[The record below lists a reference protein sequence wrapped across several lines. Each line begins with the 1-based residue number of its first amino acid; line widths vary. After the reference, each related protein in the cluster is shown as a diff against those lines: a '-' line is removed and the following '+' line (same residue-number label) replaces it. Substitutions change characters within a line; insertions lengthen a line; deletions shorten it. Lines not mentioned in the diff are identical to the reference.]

1 MSGVDGE
8 DAISSA
14 VIESE
19 DPCRC
24 FSLAEIQSMTNNFSD
39 ELVIGFGGFGKVYKG
54 FIDNGATTVAIKRLD
69 IESQQGAEE
78 FWTEVKMLSKLR
90 HTHLVA
96 LIGHCNDCQE
106 MILVYEYVARGT
118 LADYIYKTSRKES
131 GITTALTWEQRLNIC
146 IGAARGLDYLHTG
159 TDQSF
164 IHRDVKTT
172 NILLDENWVAKI
184 SDFGLS
190 KGLTSHSATH
200 VSTKVKGTFGYFDPD
215 YFLSNKLTKKSDV
228 YAFGVVLL
236 EVLCGR
242 PPVDIKLEEDQISL
256 ILWAQECIKKGKLDR
271 IIDPSLSGQIT
282 PQSLKSFV
290 KVAYNCLQIH
300 PKERPTMAEVV
311 GSLDLALVSQRR
323 GRSEG
328 IITKMFQGIA
338 IVPKGM
344 NHWWRER
351 KENSSKSGLSNGSF
365 WEPLPDSV
373 TRPHHHFSLADIQAA
388 TNDFNKLLLVGNNG
402 LCKLYKGFLGG
413 ETGIVA
419 KLKEATAK
427 IERRQLQLQRRQQQ
441 PHLSLKIARI
451 AFETAQKRCGKLS
464 SIDKANVLEVPD
476 ASSGHRSIRDSEANE
491 NPYIPPPV
499 DQMLPY

>member
-1 MSGVDGE
+1 
-8 DAISSA
+8 
-14 VIESE
+14 
-19 DPCRC
+19 
-24 FSLAEIQSMTNNFSD
+24 MTNNFGD
-39 ELVIGFGGFGKVYKG
+39 ELVIGVGGFGKVYKG

-69 IESQQGAEE
+69 IESQQEAEE

-96 LIGHCNDCQE
+96 LIGQCNDCQE

-131 GITTALTWEQRLNIC
+131 GITTSALTWEQRLNIC
-146 IGAARGLDYLHTG
+146 IGAARGLDCLHTG

-164 IHRDVKTT
+164 IHGDVKTT
-172 NILLDENWVAKI
+172 NILLDENWV
-184 SDFGLS
+184 SQDFRFWAVRRPY
-190 KGLTSHSATH
+190 KP
-200 VSTKVKGTFGYFDPD
+200 F
-215 YFLSNKLTKKSDV
+215 SNPL
-228 YAFGVVLL
+228 
-236 EVLCGR
+236 LCGR

-282 PQSLKSFV
+282 PEFEVFCKGCLQLFTNSSKG
-290 KVAYNCLQIH
+290 KAYN
-300 PKERPTMAEVV
+300 
-311 GSLDLALVSQRR
+311 GSSGGEPQSRIGVTTYESLV
-323 GRSEG
+323 EG
-328 IITKMFQGIA
+328 K
-338 IVPKGM
+338 KGD
-344 NHWWRER
+344 
-351 KENSSKSGLSNGSF
+351 SSKSGLSNDLF

-388 TNDFNKLLLVGNNG
+388 TNDFNKLLLVGNEG

-427 IERRQLQLQRRQQQ
+427 IE
-441 PHLSLKIARI
+441 IARI

-476 ASSGHRSIRDSEANE
+476 ASSGHQSIRDSEADENPYIPPPGKYNLQTPSLYREIQQNLVPDASSGHRSIRDSEADE
-491 NPYIPPPV
+491 NPYIPPQV
-499 DQMLPY
+499 DQVRFYTSLQLDTFIMNKEK